1 MTISESTLD
10 KVGAMGAAF
19 SLIDLI
25 RGFSHGGVHVGG
37 GTGGVGFLTSLLT
50 VLVRVWEEKGGS
62 MKDESEMLESMFA
75 NPQAKNEKLTP
86 QERTKI
92 AAVIKAMTPA
102 EQKVFRIAIFVMD
115 PDVTT
120 IEVPEKKD
128 KDGKVIA
135 VAGKRTEKTGIDPR
149 VNVLHGIAEHVHDN
163 LDNVTEVAEL
173 LRGTGALGGN
183 NEALKFLVKVQ
194 VELKKLLCTF
204 FGVES
209 VDLITFDM
217 VKEKATVLIGNIGVP
232 NANLPGPPVGPLMRV
247 GRLITPGSYRNAP
260 ASKSVK
266 SKKEVRSTSLL
277 KMFAVVACI
286 TGILAYGLYFGASKY
301 RAYQRDTEI
310 DNIINA
316 YQPTKTSAEQPMK

>member
-1 MTISESTLD
+1 MTISDSTFD

-19 SLIDLI
+19 SLIDLL

-37 GTGGVGFLTSLLT
+37 GTSGVGFLTSLLT

-75 NPQAKNEKLTP
+75 DPQAKNEKLTP

-92 AAVIKAMTPA
+92 AAVIKEMTPA

-120 IEVPEKKD
+120 IDIPEKKD
-128 KDGKVIA
+128 KDGKVITA
-135 VAGKRTEKTGIDPR
+135 AGKRTEKTGIDPR

-163 LDNVTEVAEL
+163 LDNVTKVAEM

-194 VELKKLLCTF
+194 VELKKLLCAF
-204 FGVES
+204 FGVLSIE
-209 VDLITFDM
+209 LITIDL
-217 VKEKATVLIGNIGVP
+217 VKAKVNDLTKKIGILDPTLPKPKAGLLI
-232 NANLPGPPVGPLMRV
+232 RF
-247 GRLITPGSYRNAP
+247 GRKITPGAYRP
-260 ASKSVK
+260 ASIPKVGK
-266 SKKEVRSTSLL
+266 VRKESKPTYVRTLI
-277 KMFAVVACI
+277 MAAICIAIFATCAM
-286 TGILAYGLYFGASKY
+286 ILRTYEHRENS
-301 RAYQRDTEI
+301 EI
-310 DNIINA
+310 NNIINA